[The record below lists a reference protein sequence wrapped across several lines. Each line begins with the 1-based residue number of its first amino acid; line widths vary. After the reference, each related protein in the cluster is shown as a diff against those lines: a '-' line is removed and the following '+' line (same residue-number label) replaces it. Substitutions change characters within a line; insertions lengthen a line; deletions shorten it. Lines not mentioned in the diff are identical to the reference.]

1 MASFEYVRYCHSGWE
16 SNAAM
21 APFVHGELAP
31 FWTTQSV
38 LPGAAPWTQT
48 GKGLPFDGVGVPFR
62 RPQSALSTGSECPF
76 DGARGVRGCG
86 GAG

>member
-48 GKGLPFDGVGVPFR
+48 GKGLPLR
-62 RPQSALSTGSECPF
+62 RGRSALSTTPECPF

-86 GAG
+86 GAA